1 MLRRAFQCLTRL
13 ANPPVFVITIAD
25 GVARSTKG
33 RAPASWIHDCT
44 SVATDFGISRGHI
57 DGVRTLHGIALRFSP
72 DICAASHQRFRNVL
86 GAHQLDRH

>member
-25 GVARSTKG
+25 GEARFTKG
-33 RAPASWIHDCT
+33 RATPSSVRDCT
-44 SVATDFGISRGHI
+44 SVATDFGIERGYI

-72 DICAASHQRFRNVL
+72 DICTASHQRFRNVL
-86 GAHQLDRH
+86 ATHLLDRH